1 MVAQYGRRAVA
12 QQVAAVVV
20 ILLGLMGRASAAP
33 LTLLTLGDSLSAG
46 YGLPAAQGFEAQLA
60 AALHTDGFDV
70 TIMDGAVSGD
80 TSAGGRARIGWLLG
94 GQKPDAAIVELGG
107 NDGLR
112 GLPASEMQ
120 QNLTAILDQL
130 ARDHIPTLL
139 SGMYPPPNLGPD
151 YTRQFRAV
159 FDQLSKRPGLFYDPF
174 SLQDVALHPA
184 LLQADGLH
192 PNAAGVK
199 VVVAR
204 IKPLVEHMLRSV
216 KQ

>member
-1 MVAQYGRRAVA
+1 
-12 QQVAAVVV
+12 
-20 ILLGLMGRASAAP
+20 
-33 LTLLTLGDSLSAG
+33 
-46 YGLPAAQGFEAQLA
+46 
-60 AALHTDGFDV
+60 
-70 TIMDGAVSGD
+70 
-80 TSAGGRARIGWLLG
+80 
-94 GQKPDAAIVELGG
+94 
-107 NDGLR
+107 
-112 GLPASEMQ
+112 
-120 QNLTAILDQL
+120 
-130 ARDHIPTLL
+130 
-139 SGMYPPPNLGPD
+139 
-151 YTRQFRAV
+151 V

>member
-1 MVAQYGRRAVA
+1 MVAEYGRRAVA
-12 QQVAAVVV
+12 QQVAAVVL
-20 ILLGLMGRASAAP
+20 ILLGLMGRAAAAP

-174 SLQDVALHPA
+174 FLQGVALHPA

>member
-1 MVAQYGRRAVA
+1 MVAEYGRRAVA
-12 QQVAAVVV
+12 QQVAAVVL
-20 ILLGLMGRASAAP
+20 ILLGLMGRAAAAP